1 LLPILLQKSDSGR
14 SSFRRLSNQKSLLR
28 TQFKITFF
36 RSELKSRHGINASPP
51 LDASGFGSELII
63 FLNECA
69 KIRKSNHQA
78 KAYQQ
83 TDQTERYDCE
93 ERMFFLR

>member
-1 LLPILLQKSDSGR
+1 MKNLCSELNLELR
-14 SSFRRLSNQKSLLR
+14 SSVQGSRLFRNTILPQADMASTLRHRLMP
-28 TQFKITFF
+28 
-36 RSELKSRHGINASPP
+36 E
-51 LDASGFGSELII
+51 GSELII

-83 TDQTERYDCE
+83 TDETERYDCE
-93 ERMFFLR
+93 ERVFFLR